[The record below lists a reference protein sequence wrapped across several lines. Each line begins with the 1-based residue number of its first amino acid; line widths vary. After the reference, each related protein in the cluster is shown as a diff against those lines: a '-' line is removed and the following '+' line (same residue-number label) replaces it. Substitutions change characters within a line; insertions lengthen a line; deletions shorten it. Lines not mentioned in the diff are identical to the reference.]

1 MPVVLRTET
10 ECDEWLKAPA
20 DQIETI
26 QARVLRLESLEIVD
40 DEEAAQYVGGYI
52 K

>member
-1 MPVVLRTET
+1 MPVVLRSEF
-10 ECDEWLKAPA
+10 ECRQWLNAAP
-20 DQIETI
+20 DQVETI
-26 QARVLRLESLEIVD
+26 QSRVLSTDALEIVP